1 MPFVCGLG
9 SLGATVP
16 LRTCCVYLSYFSTS
30 YSRTIADRVEGADSE
45 STCITRCSRDAFN
58 EKSTC
63 RDTPQIVLLV
73 IYTRITDKVVAATSL
88 SGATTILPLVLTL
101 NVERPR
107 WSTVTNGG
115 LESTLLYCITFIF
128 VVKANVRGC
137 L

>member
-1 MPFVCGLG
+1 M
-9 SLGATVP
+9 
-16 LRTCCVYLSYFSTS
+16 S
-30 YSRTIADRVEGADSE
+30 YSRTIADRVGADSE
-45 STCITRCSRDAFN
+45 STYITRCSRDAFN

-101 NVERPR
+101 SVERPR

-115 LESTLLYCITFIF
+115 RESTLLYCITFIF